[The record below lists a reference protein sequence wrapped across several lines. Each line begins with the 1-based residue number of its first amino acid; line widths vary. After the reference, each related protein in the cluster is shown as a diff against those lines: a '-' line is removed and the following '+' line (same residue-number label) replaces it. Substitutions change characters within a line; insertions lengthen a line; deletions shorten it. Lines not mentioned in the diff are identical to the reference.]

1 MVYTKVSQRFKGW
14 IEEDYNGPTLNYPKH
29 DAQYDSQAL
38 LVVM

>member
-1 MVYTKVSQRFKGW
+1 MVYAKEFHCFKGW